1 MVVFVNLG
9 SNTRVIGKTK
19 RKQNG
24 ATHFQLN
31 RSVAQETVLVQLGT
45 YGTVLGEYSD
55 TRLVVRFDQRMDGLE
70 QVRMDDENG
79 KLGLWNEHQKR
90 DLGLE
95 GWLFS

>member
-24 ATHFQLN
+24 ATDFQLN

-70 QVRMDDENG
+70 QVRMDDEDG
-79 KLGLWNEHQKR
+79 KLG
-90 DLGLE
+90 
-95 GWLFS
+95 F